1 MIKFQDLNEGKPYI
15 VFKSLYDEAEQRN
28 QESLDAVAIS
38 SFDKNKD
45 EVDSRFVNL
54 KYIINDKWIFF
65 SNYNSK
71 KAKAFDTHSQISALF
86 YWKRTNVQIR
96 LKGKI
101 SIADNNLSDKHFSK
115 RNSEKN
121 ALAISSKQSKKI
133 DSFDEVK
140 KNYFEALKQIETKES
155 RPKYW
160 GGFEFTPY
168 YFEFWQG
175 SEYRLNKR
183 EVYEL
188 KSNNWKN
195 YLLQP

>member
-15 VFKSLYDEAEQRN
+15 VFKRLYDEAEHRN
-28 QESLDAVAIS
+28 QKSLDAVAIS

-65 SNYNSK
+65 SNYNSN
-71 KAKAFDTHSQISALF
+71 KARAFDTHSQISALF
-86 YWKRTNVQIR
+86 YWKKINVQVR

-101 SIADNNLSDKHFSK
+101 SIADKDFSDKHFSE
-115 RNSEKN
+115 RNPEKN

-140 KNYFEALKQIETKES
+140 KNYLEVLEQIKTNEA
-155 RPKYW
+155 RPEYW
-160 GGFEFTPY
+160 GGFVFTPY

-175 SEYRLNKR
+175 SEFRLNKR

-188 KSNNWKN
+188 KSNRWIS

>member
-140 KNYFEALKQIETKES
+140 KNYFEALEQIETKES